1 MNDVLLVLAA
11 VVAGWGVQLW
21 LTYRQSIAFNQVS
34 VALKRYG
41 AVAVGQAGRRYRGG
55 VAFVAIAT
63 DGRRVTAAQTLR
75 GWTTFARPRPLPV
88 LEGRSLAILAGSR
101 EVDGLRDNEREAVRQ
116 AAQTLRA
123 TRAAPS
129 TPADPR
135 TTQ

>member
-1 MNDVLLVLAA
+1 MNNVLILLAA

-41 AVAVGQAGRRYRGG
+41 AVAVGEAGRRYRGG
-55 VAFVAIAT
+55 VAFVVIAT

-75 GWTTFARPRPLPV
+75 GWTTFARAQPLLA
-88 LEGRSLAILAGSR
+88 LEGRSLAFLASSR
-101 EVDGLRDNEREAVRQ
+101 EVDGLRDNERAAARQ

-123 TRAAPS
+123 TRDARS
-129 TPADPR
+129 TIH
-135 TTQ
+135 TH